1 MALKLEMGR
10 TGSTESCF
18 YNLDILSNC
27 LHFQSLYIQIS
38 TIMHSEFL
46 CYSSIHID
54 FTVYKETSTTRNQK
68 TAIILVELGFANLF
82 DYLGMYAILS
92 S

>member
-38 TIMHSEFL
+38 TIMHSEFM
-46 CYSSIHID
+46 CYSSIQFILILH
-54 FTVYKETSTTRNQK
+54 ETSNEKSEDCYNFSR
-68 TAIILVELGFANLF
+68 IRFAQF
-82 DYLGMYAILS
+82 V
-92 S
+92 